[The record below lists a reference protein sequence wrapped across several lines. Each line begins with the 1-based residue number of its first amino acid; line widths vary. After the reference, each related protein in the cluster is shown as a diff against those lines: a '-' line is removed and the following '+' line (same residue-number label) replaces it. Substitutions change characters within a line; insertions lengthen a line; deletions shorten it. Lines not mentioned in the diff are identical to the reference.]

1 MSPPATQPLFTL
13 RVLATGMQPDFAAR
27 LREGDALVGAWCTVG
42 HPVVAEV
49 LAAEPVDFVVLDGEH
64 SENTIG
70 DLADCVRAVDAAN
83 HRASQ
88 DAASPDGD
96 ADATATATVVRASGP
111 DRAEIK
117 RLLDLGPDGILVPQV
132 ESVADAREAVRASQ
146 YPPEGVRGVA
156 GGRGADYGRTLDDA
170 VANAN
175 DDVATVVQM
184 ETTGA
189 IDDADAI
196 AALNGL
202 DALFVGPADLSARLG
217 DFGAFDTDAFRA
229 SVDTVVDAASTAQG
243 SVAVG
248 TLATSPENA
257 TPRREDWGMDFVVA
271 GVDVAYLRDGLTGY
285 LDALDGEDA
294 ASVGGGD

>member
-1 MSPPATQPLFTL
+1 
-13 RVLATGMQPDFAAR
+13 MQPDFADR
-27 LREGDALVGAWCTVG
+27 LRDGDALVGAWCTVG

-64 SENTIG
+64 SENAIG

-88 DAASPDGD
+88 RNP
-96 ADATATATVVRASGP
+96 DATATATVVRASGP

-132 ESVADAREAVRASQ
+132 ESVADAREAVRGSQ

-156 GGRGADYGRTLDDA
+156 GGRAADYGRTLDDA
-170 VANAN
+170 VETAN
-175 DDVATVVQM
+175 DDVATILQM

-196 AALNGL
+196 AALDGL

-217 DFGAFDTDAFRA
+217 DFGAFDSDAFRA
-229 SVDTVVDAASTAQG
+229 SIDTVVDAASTAPG

-248 TLATSPENA
+248 TLATSHENA
-257 TPRREDWGMDFVVA
+257 TPRRDDWGMDFVVA
-271 GVDVAYLRDGLTGY
+271 GVDVAYLRDGLAGY
-285 LDALDGEDA
+285 LDAL
-294 ASVGGGD
+294 ASGDEAPDGGDD

>member
-1 MSPPATQPLFTL
+1 
-13 RVLATGMQPDFAAR
+13 MQPDFAHR
-27 LREGDALVGAWCTVG
+27 LRDRDALVGAWCTVG

-83 HRASQ
+83 HRVSRR
-88 DAASPDGD
+88 DAAADAD
-96 ADATATATVVRASGP
+96 ADATGTATVVRASGP

-117 RLLDLGPDGILVPQV
+117 RLLDLGPDGILVPQIEDV
-132 ESVADAREAVRASQ
+132 SDAREAVRASQ

-156 GGRGADYGRTLDDA
+156 GGRAADYGRTLDDT
-170 VANAN
+170 VASAN
-175 DDVATVVQM
+175 DDVATILQM

-189 IDDADAI
+189 IADADAI
-196 AALNGL
+196 AALDGL

-217 DFGAFDTDAFRA
+217 EFGAFDTEAFRA
-229 SVDTVVDAASTAQG
+229 GIDTVADAAATAPG

-248 TLATSPENA
+248 TLATSHENA
-257 TPRREDWGMDFVVA
+257 PERRDDWEMDFVVA
-271 GVDVAYLRDGLTGY
+271 GVDVAYLRDGLDGY
-285 LDALDGEDA
+285 LDALTGADGSTD
-294 ASVGGGD
+294 GGET